1 MKYGIQ
7 RIDDVNKSMTTM
19 DCSTTEQ
26 KKIFFNAVQNPTSKV
41 SDYINK
47 QITIKDVYMEQAEYE
62 GDEGL
67 TKGVKTVIITPDGEG
82 ILANSMGVA
91 RALYGIFD
99 IFGMP
104 SEWDEPMTVMV
115 KQVETPK
122 GRYFKFEVC

>member
-7 RIDDVNKSMTTM
+7 RIDDINKSMTTM
-19 DCSTTEQ
+19 ECKTTAD
-26 KKIFFNAVQNPTSKV
+26 KKIFFNAVQNPSSKV
-41 SDYINK
+41 SNYINK
-47 QITIKDVYMEQAEYE
+47 EITIKDVYMEQAEYE
-62 GDEGL
+62 GDEGI

-122 GRYFKFEVC
+122 GRYFKFEVV

>member
-7 RIDDVNKSMTTM
+7 RIDDINKSMTTM
-19 DCSTTEQ
+19 ECNTTAD
-26 KKIFFNAVQNPTSKV
+26 KKIFFNAVQNPSSKV

-47 QITIKDVYMEQAEYE
+47 EITIKDVYMEQAEYE
-62 GDEGL
+62 GDEGI

-115 KQVETPK
+115 KQVETTK
-122 GRYFKFEVC
+122 GRYFKFEVV

>member
-7 RIDDVNKSMTTM
+7 RIDDVNKSMSTMECNTTA
-19 DCSTTEQ
+19 D
-26 KKIFFNAVQNPTSKV
+26 KKIFFNAVQNPSSKV

-47 QITIKDVYMEQAEYE
+47 EITIKDVYMEQAEYE
-62 GDEGL
+62 GDGGV

-122 GRYFKFEVC
+122 GRYFKFEVV

>member
-62 GDEGL
+62 GDEGV

-91 RALYGIFD
+91 KALYGIFD

>member
-19 DCSTTEQ
+19 ECNTTAD
-26 KKIFFNAVQNPTSKV
+26 KKIFFNAVQNPSSKV
-41 SDYINK
+41 SDYINRE
-47 QITIKDVYMEQAEYE
+47 ITIKDVYMEQAEYD
-62 GDEGL
+62 GDEGV

-104 SEWDEPMTVMV
+104 SEWDEPMTVVV

-122 GRYFKFEVC
+122 GRYFKFEVV

>member
-7 RIDDVNKSMTTM
+7 RIDDINKSMTTM
-19 DCSTTEQ
+19 ECNTTAD
-26 KKIFFNAVQNPTSKV
+26 KKIFFNAVQNPSSKV

-47 QITIKDVYMEQAEYE
+47 EITIKDVYMEQAEYE
-62 GDEGL
+62 GDEGI

-82 ILANSMGVA
+82 ILANSMGIA

-115 KQVETPK
+115 KQVETTK
-122 GRYFKFEVC
+122 GRYFKFEVV

>member
-7 RIDDVNKSMTTM
+7 RIDDVNRSMTTM
-19 DCSTTEQ
+19 ETNTFEDRKT
-26 KKIFFNAVQNPTSKV
+26 FFNAVQNPSSKV
-41 SDYINK
+41 SEHINQ
-47 QITIKDVYMEQAEYE
+47 QITIANVYMEQAEYE
-62 GDEGL
+62 GDEGT

-91 RALYGIFD
+91 KALYGIFD

-104 SEWDEPMTVMV
+104 SEWDEPLTVWV
-115 KQVETPK
+115 RQVETPK

>member
-7 RIDDVNKSMTTM
+7 RIDDINKSMTTM
-19 DCSTTEQ
+19 ECNTTAD
-26 KKIFFNAVQNPTSKV
+26 KKIFFNAVQNPSSKV

-47 QITIKDVYMEQAEYE
+47 TITIKDVYMEQAEYE
-62 GDEGL
+62 GDEGV
-67 TKGVKTVIITPDGEG
+67 TKGVKTVIITPDGDG

-122 GRYFKFEVC
+122 GRYFKFEVV